1 MFILEYSLTYASHSM
16 TSVCVSCPSVST
28 RLKMPARR
36 RAPARRRVT
45 RRRAPLRRRVRAS
58 TARRRAPVRRRQTSR
73 MLTKYELGQVN
84 PFDNQ
89 VAGVKIPDSN
99 TQPSDTARSE
109 DRLTIASVALE
120 TCNATAFLPNLQA
133 HAVSAVTA
141 GASSWTWPSSF
152 SGTTVSSNSS
162 NYVSSFQAVRVA
174 AHGIRI
180 SSQAAP
186 TTITG
191 FVHVCL
197 YPNSTFTNTTWTF
210 PTSLAQMSQLPWY
223 RRFTI
228 ASLTQRSVTV
238 VNKFID
244 SSATRYFDPSSDLSA
259 VGSDI
264 SFQFGGS
271 WCGIIV
277 AFEGAPAS
285 TSLLSVENLV
295 HYETLQKV
303 GASGSQSPA
312 AQYNVSE
319 LEDVSRIASGG
330 NAIFME
336 GEESSQIRQAMSIL
350 GRGVSAAAEYVL
362 PGGTYGSYSGG
373 GIQGVNTGRLMQY

>member
-1 MFILEYSLTYASHSM
+1 
-16 TSVCVSCPSVST
+16 
-28 RLKMPARR
+28 MP
-36 RAPARRRVT
+36 
-45 RRRAPLRRRVRAS
+45 
-58 TARRRAPVRRRQTSR
+58 ARRRAPVRRRVSRRRAPLRRRARASTVRRRAPARRRQASR

-89 VAGVKIPDSN
+89 VNGVKIPDSN

-109 DRLTIASVALE
+109 DRRSISSVALE
-120 TCNATAFLPNLQA
+120 TCNAGAFLPNLQA
-133 HAVSAVTA
+133 VYVGATTA
-141 GASSWTWPSSF
+141 GSSSWTWPNAFGGSALSA
-152 SGTTVSSNSS
+152 NSA
-162 NYVSSFQAVRVA
+162 NYISSFQGVRVA

-180 SSQAAP
+180 SLQAAP

-197 YPNSTFTNTTWTF
+197 YPVTTFTNASWDF
-210 PTSLAQMSQLPWY
+210 PTTISQMAQLPWY

-238 VNKFID
+238 VNKFLD
-244 SSATRYFDPSSDLSA
+244 SSATRYFDPASDLASGGND
-259 VGSDI
+259 V

-271 WCGIIV
+271 WCAVLV

-285 TSLLSVENLV
+285 TALLSVENLV
-295 HYETLQKV
+295 HYETLQKI

-319 LEDVSRIASGG
+319 LEDVSRIATAG

-336 GEESSQIRQAMSIL
+336 GEESSQIRQAMAIL
-350 GRGVSAAAEYVL
+350 GRGVSAASEYVL
-362 PGGTYGSYSGG
+362 PGGTYSSYGGG

>member
-1 MFILEYSLTYASHSM
+1 
-16 TSVCVSCPSVST
+16 
-28 RLKMPARR
+28 MPARR

-45 RRRAPLRRRVRAS
+45 RRRAPLRRRARAS
-58 TARRRAPVRRRQTSR
+58 TVRRRAPARRRQTSR

-89 VAGVKIPDSN
+89 VSGVKIPDSN

-109 DRLTIASVALE
+109 DRFSITTPANTFA
-120 TCNATAFLPNLQA
+120 NAYAFLPNL
-133 HAVSAVTA
+133 AVSTVSGTAFSANTWTWAASFGDVTA
-141 GASSWTWPSSF
+141 
-152 SGTTVSSNSS
+152 SSNSS
-162 NYVSSFQAVRVA
+162 NYQSSFQAVRVA
-174 AHGIRI
+174 AHGVRI

-186 TTITG
+186 TTVTG

-197 YPNSTFTNTTWTF
+197 YPITTSSNSTWAF
-210 PTSLAQMSQLPWY
+210 PNSISQMAQLPWY

-244 SSATRYFDPSSDLSA
+244 STATRYFDPNSDLA
-259 VGSDI
+259 ATGTDL
-264 SFQFGGS
+264 SFQFSGG
-271 WCGIIV
+271 WCAVLV
-277 AFEGAPAS
+277 AYEGAPAS
-285 TSLLSVENLV
+285 TSLLSIENLV
-295 HYETLQKV
+295 HYETLQKI

-319 LEDVSRIASGG
+319 LEDVSRIATGG

-362 PGGTYGSYSGG
+362 PGGTYASYSGG

>member
-28 RLKMPARR
+28 RSRMPARR

-45 RRRAPLRRRVRAS
+45 RRRAPLRRRARAS
-58 TARRRAPVRRRQTSR
+58 TARRRAPARRRQMSR

-84 PFDNQ
+84 PFDQQ
-89 VAGVKIPDSN
+89 VSGVKIPDSN
-99 TQPSDTARSE
+99 TQPSDTARCE
-109 DRLTIASVALE
+109 DRLTISSDATINANCYAFMPNVAKY
-120 TCNATAFLPNLQA
+120 AA
-133 HAVSAVTA
+133 
-141 GASSWTWPSSF
+141 
-152 SGTTVSSNSS
+152 SGTGVTSATWGWPGSFAGTASSNST
-162 NYVSSFQAVRVA
+162 NYVSSFQAVRTA

-191 FVHVCL
+191 FVHVAL
-197 YPNSTFTNTTWTF
+197 YPIGTWSNTTWAY
-210 PTSLAQMSQLPWY
+210 PTSLSQMSQLPWY
-223 RRFTI
+223 RRFTV

-244 SSATRYFDPSSDLSA
+244 GTASRYFDPSSDLA
-259 VGSDI
+259 DTGTDI
-264 SFQFGGS
+264 SFQFAGG
-271 WCGIIV
+271 WCAVLV
-277 AFEGAPAS
+277 AHEGCPVS
-285 TSLLSVENLV
+285 TSILSVENLV
-295 HYETLQKV
+295 HYETLQKI

-319 LEDVSRIASGG
+319 LEDVSRIASQG
-330 NAIFME
+330 NAIFLE

-362 PGGTYGSYSGG
+362 PGGTFSSYGGG

>member
-1 MFILEYSLTYASHSM
+1 
-16 TSVCVSCPSVST
+16 
-28 RLKMPARR
+28 MPARR

-45 RRRAPLRRRVRAS
+45 RRRAPLRRRARVL
-58 TARRRAPVRRRQTSR
+58 TARRRAPARRRQTSR

-109 DRLTIASVALE
+109 DRFTISSGVGALA
-120 TCNATAFLPNLQA
+120 NGYAFMPNLQNQ
-133 HAVSAVTA
+133 AVT
-141 GASSWTWPSSF
+141 GLPASSTAWTWDAAF
-152 SGTTVSSNSS
+152 AGGSGSSNAS
-162 NYVSSFQAVRVA
+162 NYAASFQAVRVA
-174 AHGIRI
+174 AHGIRL

-186 TTITG
+186 TTVTG

-197 YPNSTFTNTTWTF
+197 YPNTTFTNTTWAY
-210 PTSLAQMSQLPWY
+210 PTSLSQMSQLPWY

-244 SSATRYFDPSSDLSA
+244 SSATRYFDPSSDLT
-259 VGSDI
+259 GTGNDT
-264 SFQFGGS
+264 SFQFGSG
-271 WCGIIV
+271 WCSIIV
-277 AFEGAPAS
+277 AIEGIPAS

-295 HYETLQKV
+295 HYETLQKI

-312 AQYNVSE
+312 AAYNVSE

-330 NAIFME
+330 NCIFLE

-362 PGGTYGSYSGG
+362 PGGMYSSYSGG

>member
-1 MFILEYSLTYASHSM
+1 MPARRRAPLRRRVSRRRAPLRRRARASI
-16 TSVCVSCPSVST
+16 
-28 RLKMPARR
+28 ARR
-36 RAPARRRVT
+36 RAPARRRQ
-45 RRRAPLRRRVRAS
+45 A
-58 TARRRAPVRRRQTSR
+58 SR

-84 PFDNQ
+84 PFDQQ
-89 VAGVKIPDSN
+89 VSGVKIPDSN

-109 DRLTIASVALE
+109 DRTTLFTGALE
-120 TCNATAFLPNLQA
+120 TSACSAFLPNLQA
-133 HAVSAVTA
+133 EHVTGVFA
-141 GASSWTWPSSF
+141 GSSSWTWAGAFGGSTQ
-152 SGTTVSSNSS
+152 SGNRT
-162 NYVSSFQAVRVA
+162 NYVASYQGVRVA

-180 SSQAAP
+180 SSQVAP
-186 TTITG
+186 TTATG

-197 YPNSTFTNTTWTF
+197 YPVSTFTNSTWAF
-210 PTSLAQMSQLPWY
+210 PTTVSQMAQLPWY
-223 RRFTI
+223 RRFTV

-238 VNKFID
+238 VNKFLD
-244 SSATRYFDPSSDLSA
+244 STATRYFDPGSDLASA
-259 VGSDI
+259 GNDV

-271 WCGIIV
+271 WCAVLV
-277 AFEGAPAS
+277 ALEGVPAS
-285 TSLLSVENLV
+285 TNLLSVENLV
-295 HYETLQKV
+295 HYETLQLI

-362 PGGTYGSYSGG
+362 PGGTYSSYQGG